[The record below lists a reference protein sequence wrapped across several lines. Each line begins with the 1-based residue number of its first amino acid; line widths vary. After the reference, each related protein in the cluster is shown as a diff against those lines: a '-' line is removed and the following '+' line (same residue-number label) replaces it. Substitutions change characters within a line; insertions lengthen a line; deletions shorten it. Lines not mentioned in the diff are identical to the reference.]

1 MLMKNEQTAITALAE
16 KEPLTTYHEREL
28 DGKLYR
34 ITSVYMGKID
44 LRKALEDLTVRKILQ
59 SESDSAERI

>member
-1 MLMKNEQTAITALAE
+1 MNNEQAAVTALAE
-16 KEPLTTYHEREL
+16 KVPITTYHEREI

-59 SESDSAERI
+59 SESISPERI